1 MRQEVRN
8 FARFY
13 MTFNRLPWDG
23 DREDLKKTLVLEH
36 TGNRT
41 DSLREMTRAE
51 YEACCDSLERLAG
64 TDAERRKK
72 RSVCLRLMQRLG
84 VDTTDWQRV
93 NDFCQDPRIAGKP
106 FARISLDE
114 LDALSV
120 KLRAIERNGGL
131 KPRKEKQRET
141 PAAGLWLIHID
152 PDAPKC

>member
-13 MTFNRLPWDG
+13 MTFNRLPWYG

-93 NDFCQDPRIAGKP
+93 NDFCEDPRIAGKP

>member
-23 DREDLKKTLVLEH
+23 DREDLKKTLVLGH

-93 NDFCQDPRIAGKP
+93 NDFCEDPRIAGKP